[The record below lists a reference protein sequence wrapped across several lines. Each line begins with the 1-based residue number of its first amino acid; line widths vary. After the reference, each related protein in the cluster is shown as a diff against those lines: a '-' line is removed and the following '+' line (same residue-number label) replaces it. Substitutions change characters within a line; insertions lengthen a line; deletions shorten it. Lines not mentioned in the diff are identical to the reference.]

1 MGLGLIHSSEAPAEV
16 SIRASSYR
24 TSQRNP
30 DFKVTEQ
37 LMLVFSHK
45 NGCRETF
52 QVKFRWFCSFSS
64 FPKPHREDEPAQI
77 KTSFEFPLGCAPS
90 VPLLLIISRNE
101 LFRAALSA
109 AKKSICWKAVS
120 TRRHLRHPL
129 KRVRHLRSS
138 LCNLGA
144 RAFERAALTYLQMAL
159 IRLACLFKHRK
170 KTTPGQ
176 SRLGEGRRS
185 QGRDKSPFS
194 AVLPRPSCNSSAEG
208 KAKLETGRD
217 TETQTEHK
225 SAARRQQHAPA
236 VQPKTKVCRLL
247 RQLRTDAGP

>member
-1 MGLGLIHSSEAPAEV
+1 MYQGELGGLLRGLGLGWLMMGLGLIHSSEAPAEV

-24 TSQRNP
+24 KSQRNP
-30 DFKVTEQ
+30 DFKVTGQ
-37 LMLVFSHK
+37 QMLVFSHK

-52 QVKFRWFCSFSS
+52 QVRFWWFCSFSS

-109 AKKSICWKAVS
+109 AKNICWKPAS

-129 KRVRHLRSS
+129 KRVRHLRGS

-159 IRLACLFKHRK
+159 IRLACLFRHRK
-170 KTTPGQ
+170 KTTPAV
-176 SRLGEGRRS
+176 ETGRRS
-185 QGRDKSPFS
+185 QIAG
-194 AVLPRPSCNSSAEG
+194 
-208 KAKLETGRD
+208 
-217 TETQTEHK
+217 
-225 SAARRQQHAPA
+225 AR
-236 VQPKTKVCRLL
+236 
-247 RQLRTDAGP
+247 